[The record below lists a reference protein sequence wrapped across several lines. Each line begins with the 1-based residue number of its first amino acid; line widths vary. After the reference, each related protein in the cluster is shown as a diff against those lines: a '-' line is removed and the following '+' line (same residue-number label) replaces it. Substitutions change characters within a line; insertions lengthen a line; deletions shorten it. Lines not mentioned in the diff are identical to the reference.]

1 MELDG
6 RVALVTGASGGGMGR
21 SIALTLARDGADI
34 VLNYRSKAE
43 RAKEVAVAIEALGRS
58 VYIHQA
64 DTEDPDAVFAMVQA
78 AESECG
84 HVDIAICGP
93 GGAWKPQDFV
103 DIEPDHWRAVMRGEV
118 DSAYGLI
125 RATLPG
131 MRERGWGRIVMI
143 GGQGA
148 DDWTYGPPDGPL
160 DYPLGK
166 AARHWL
172 ARTLGPRERA
182 NGITINA
189 VAPGP
194 IEHIALE
201 EALRLV
207 KEGPSGEITPQHVAE
222 VIAYLCSERAAHITG
237 AIVPVRGSD
246 PV

>member
-34 VLNYRSKAE
+34 VLNYRNNLE
-43 RAKEVAVAIEALGRS
+43 RAKEVAAAIEALGRT
-58 VYIHQA
+58 VYLHQA

-78 AESECG
+78 ADSEFG
-84 HVDIAICGP
+84 HVDIAICSA
-93 GGAWKPQDFV
+93 GGAWKVQDFV

-143 GGQGA
+143 GGLRA

-194 IEHIALE
+194 IEHVE
-201 EALRLV
+201 FDEALRLA

-222 VIAYLCSERAAHITG
+222 VISYLCSERAAHVTG

-246 PV
+246 AV

>member
-1 MELDG
+1 
-6 RVALVTGASGGGMGR
+6 MGR

-34 VLNYRSKAE
+34 VLNYRSNAAN
-43 RAKEVAVAIEALGRS
+43 AKEVAAAIEASGRR
-58 VYIHQA
+58 VYVHKA
-64 DTEDPDAVFAMVQA
+64 DTTDPDAVLAMVQA
-78 AESECG
+78 AESEFG
-84 HVDIAICGP
+84 HVDIAISSA

-143 GGQGA
+143 GGHDA
-148 DDWTYGPPDGPL
+148 ENWTFGPSDGPL

-189 VAPGP
+189 VAPAP
-194 IEHIALE
+194 IEHVELA

-207 KEGPSGEITPQHVAE
+207 KDGPSGEITPQHVAE
-222 VIAYLCSERAAHITG
+222 TIAYLCSERAAHVNG
-237 AIVPVRGSD
+237 AVIPVRGSD

>member
-1 MELDG
+1 MELQG

-34 VLNYRSKAE
+34 VLNYRSNAE
-43 RAKEVAVAIEALGRS
+43 RAKEVAAAIEAFGRK
-58 VYIHQA
+58 VYVHQA
-64 DTEDPDAVFAMVQA
+64 DTADPDAVLAMVQA
-78 AESECG
+78 AEVECG
-84 HVDIAICGP
+84 HVDIAICSA
-93 GGAWKPQDFV
+93 GGAWKAQDIV

-143 GGQGA
+143 GGEGA
-148 DDWTYGPPDGPL
+148 DDWTYGPPDAPL

-194 IEHIALE
+194 IEHVEFA
-201 EALRLV
+201 EAVRLA
-207 KEGPSGEITPQHVAE
+207 KAGPSGEITPQHVAE
-222 VIAYLCSERAAHITG
+222 VISYLCSHSAAHTTG
-237 AIVPVRGSD
+237 AVIPVRGSD